1 MGESDR
7 FLVRHW
13 LDGSVVFD
21 RQFGDTHALDPAAS
35 AIFFA
40 LENGERG
47 KSTLIAKISQF
58 YPESPA
64 QDIPSRVNE
73 LLEHLERLG
82 LVRADIN

>member
-35 AIFFA
+35 AIFLA

-47 KSTLIAKISQF
+47 RSTLIAKLSSF
-58 YPESPA
+58 YPESPD
-64 QDIPSRVNE
+64 QDIQMRVDE
-73 LLEHLERLG
+73 LLEHLERSG
-82 LVRADIN
+82 LVSADIN